1 MELKNKQ
8 TSPNLSKIWLLVP
21 NRFLQH
27 FDEAIQNTFPS
38 RSEAIRRGMSL
49 VLDEVR
55 RLKAQNCEPVCPP
68 SQFAST
74 RTAPQPIDVGRN

>member
-21 NRFLQH
+21 NKFLQH

-49 VLDEVR
+49 VLDEVK
-55 RLKAQNCEPVCPP
+55 RLKAQNCEAGCP
-68 SQFAST
+68 SNQFAAT
-74 RTAPQPIDVGRN
+74 CVAPQQTDARRS